1 MKKFI
6 KVIILLM
13 IIFSTT
19 TYYRVISF
27 DYQVSKVVRLNDATD
42 ETINKIF
49 EMSTYYI
56 PLEKVL
62 VKYYQSKNINQHDC
76 NLLSGYTDKL
86 LLINPRSSQ
95 AFFIKSVCSE
105 KIGDLNSALDSAYS
119 ALKFDNFNTTYLLT
133 IAILQFNLGDITQAQ
148 DYVNL
153 IEKIDPNTNNLN
165 IIKEAIANSN

>member
-1 MKKFI
+1 MKKYI
-6 KVIILLM
+6 KASILLV
-13 IIFSTT
+13 IIFSMT

-27 DYQVSKVVRLNDATD
+27 DYQVSKVTRLNDATD

-49 EMSTYYI
+49 EMNTYYI
-56 PLEKVL
+56 PLEKAL
-62 VKYYQSKNINQHDC
+62 VKYYQSKSIDQHDC
-76 NLLSGYTDKL
+76 SILLNNANKL

-105 KIGDLNSALDSAYS
+105 KIGDLNSALNSAYS

>member
-6 KVIILLM
+6 KVIILLI

-19 TYYRVISF
+19 AYYRVISF

-49 EMSTYYI
+49 EMTTYYI
-56 PLEKVL
+56 PLERAL

-76 NLLSGYTDKL
+76 NLLSDYADKL

-105 KIGDLNSALDSAYS
+105 KIGDLNSALNSAYS

-133 IAILQFNLGDITQAQ
+133 IAILQFNLGNITQAQ
-148 DYVNL
+148 NYVNL
-153 IEKIDPNTNNLN
+153 IEKIDPNTKNLN
-165 IIKEAIANSN
+165 IIKEAIATNN